1 MRSSRSAGHGARRA
15 PRRIPITITLDQD
28 NHAFIESCVA
38 LKQFDSVD
46 ELFDAALA
54 FYRRHV
60 HALNAYAEEQSHK
73 GYSRAEV
80 LESIECETLITKAVS
95 PRSLRRV
102 NGTRELK

>member
-1 MRSSRSAGHGARRA
+1 MRSSRSAAPGARKARQ
-15 PRRIPITITLDQD
+15 RIPITITLEQG
-28 NHAFIESCVA
+28 NHTFIESCVS

-46 ELFDAALA
+46 DLFDAALN

-80 LESIECETLITKAVS
+80 LESIECETLVTRAVS
-95 PRSLRRV
+95 PRPMRR
-102 NGTRELK
+102 TSRA